1 MNIEKNMIVSSIFG
15 LAVGDALGVPGQ
27 PTPVWRQ
34 RLALIVVQDGE
45 NVLRGYCPDTTGSH
59 GFLRTHVEAG

>member
-27 PTPVWRQ
+27 PTPV
-34 RLALIVVQDGE
+34 
-45 NVLRGYCPDTTGSH
+45 
-59 GFLRTHVEAG
+59 